1 MFLLYLKALHLI
13 SAVAWFAALFYL
25 PRLFVYHAEAE
36 DSISIERFKTMERRL
51 HLGILM
57 PSSLLTLVFGLWI
70 TSLTWDVLI
79 SSLWYWLKLLC
90 ILLLFAYQGMC
101 SRFRREFAEDR
112 NTRSAKFFRWFN
124 EVPLVFLIAIIFL
137 AVLKPTL

>member
-1 MFLLYLKALHLI
+1 MFILYLKALHLI
-13 SAVAWFAALFYL
+13 FAVAWFAALFYL

-51 HLGILM
+51 HLGILI

-90 ILLLFAYQGMC
+90 IVLLFAYQGMC

>member
-1 MFLLYLKALHLI
+1 MFILYLKALHLI
-13 SAVAWFAALFYL
+13 FAVAWFAALFYL

-36 DSISIERFKTMERRL
+36 DSISVERFKTMERRL

>member
-1 MFLLYLKALHLI
+1 MLYLKALHLI
-13 SAVAWFAALFYL
+13 FAVAWFAALFYL

-51 HLGILM
+51 HLGILI

-124 EVPLVFLIAIIFL
+124 EIPLVFLIAIIFL

>member
-1 MFLLYLKALHLI
+1 MFILYLKALHLI
-13 SAVAWFAALFYL
+13 FAVAWFAALFYL

>member
-1 MFLLYLKALHLI
+1 MLYLKALHLI
-13 SAVAWFAALFYL
+13 FAVAWFAALFYL

-70 TSLTWDVLI
+70 TSLTWYVLI

-124 EVPLVFLIAIIFL
+124 EVPLIFLIAIIFL

>member
-1 MFLLYLKALHLI
+1 MFILYLKALHLI
-13 SAVAWFAALFYL
+13 FAVAWFAALFYL

-51 HLGILM
+51 HLGILI

-124 EVPLVFLIAIIFL
+124 EIPLVFLIAIIFL

>member
-1 MFLLYLKALHLI
+1 MFILYLKALHLI
-13 SAVAWFAALFYL
+13 FAVAWFAALFYL

-51 HLGILM
+51 HLGILI

>member
-1 MFLLYLKALHLI
+1 MFILYLKALHLI
-13 SAVAWFAALFYL
+13 FAVAWFAALFYL

-70 TSLTWDVLI
+70 TSLTWYVLI

-124 EVPLVFLIAIIFL
+124 EVPLIFLIAIIFL

>member
-1 MFLLYLKALHLI
+1 MFILYLKALHLI
-13 SAVAWFAALFYL
+13 FAVAWFAALFYL

-137 AVLKPTL
+137 AVLKPML

>member
-1 MFLLYLKALHLI
+1 MLYLKALHLI
-13 SAVAWFAALFYL
+13 FAVAWFAALFYL

-137 AVLKPTL
+137 AVLKPML

>member
-1 MFLLYLKALHLI
+1 MFILYLKALHLI
-13 SAVAWFAALFYL
+13 FAVAWFAALFYL

-124 EVPLVFLIAIIFL
+124 EVPLIFLIAIIFL